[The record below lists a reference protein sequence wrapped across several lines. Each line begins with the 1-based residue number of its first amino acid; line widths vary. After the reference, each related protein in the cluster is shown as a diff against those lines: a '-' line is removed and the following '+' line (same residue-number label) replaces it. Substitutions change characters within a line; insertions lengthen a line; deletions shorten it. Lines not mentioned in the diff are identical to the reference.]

1 MRLRAI
7 FPQGSKDQKVQKKM
21 ADNETKELHNVVD
34 ENDASQNSAR
44 SYLNKFMDWTD
55 TLFDIDNHRFLVGL
69 NSAIVAAAITTSYRN
84 PKLALAARASL
95 PPICGVTA
103 VESWNHFITKKLQ
116 NKELECSICAYMRGF
131 GIAVAC
137 AAFLPATVGAM
148 IVARGAGRGVIT
160 KAEKFTE
167 CFSENVIQRPIMAA
181 AVLGVGGIGYI
192 MASREFERA
201 LLHRLF
207 KEK

>member
-1 MRLRAI
+1 
-7 FPQGSKDQKVQKKM
+7 M
-21 ADNETKELHNVVD
+21 ADRKSKESHDVVD
-34 ENDASQNSAR
+34 ENDALPTSAK
-44 SYLNKFMDWTD
+44 SYLKKFMDWTD

-84 PKLALAARASL
+84 PKLAFAARVFL
-95 PPICGVTA
+95 PPICGVAA
-103 VESWNHFITKKLQ
+103 VKSWDHLITKKLQ

-137 AAFLPATVGAM
+137 AAFLPATVGAI
-148 IVARGAGRGVIT
+148 IVARGGGRGVIT

-167 CFSENVIQRPIMAA
+167 SFSENVLQRPIMVA

-192 MASREFERA
+192 MSSREFERA

-207 KEK
+207 KGK